1 MVLVLYLFHMQT
13 DLFPNNKDDKERISP
28 LADRMRPLSLDDIL
42 GQGALVGKEAA
53 FRQLIEKGSLPSCIF
68 WGPPGCGKT
77 TLAEV
82 IARIG
87 SADFISLSAVTS
99 GVGEIR
105 KIVQKAHLNLSL
117 KQKRTI
123 LFIDEI
129 HRFNKGQQDALLPH
143 IEKGTLIFI
152 GATTENP
159 SFEVN
164 QALLSRVRVF
174 VLNALTEKD
183 LISILIKSINDKT
196 RGLGNLNLK
205 VSEDALSV
213 MAGLADGDARAALN
227 ILQLCAESLDTT
239 TSNLIDSKMI
249 KKIVQRSQFKFDK
262 KGEEYYNVISALH
275 KSLRG
280 SDADAALYWLARM
293 LEAGQDPMYIARR
306 LVRFASEDV
315 GLAQPE
321 ALIQAVSVMQ
331 AVHLVGLPECKV
343 HLAQAVVFLAR
354 ARKSNA
360 LYTAYNQAAE
370 VARETSDLSVPLHLR
385 NAPTQLMKEL
395 GYGKDYKYNP
405 DFASPVVQAYL
416 PEQLKDHKFLNDKF

>member
-1 MVLVLYLFHMQT
+1 MVFVLYLFHMQT
-13 DLFPNNKDDKERISP
+13 DLFPNNNKDEKDRISP
-28 LADRMRPLSLDDIL
+28 LADRMRPLSLDEIL
-42 GQGALVGKEAA
+42 GQGALVGKDAA

-82 IARIG
+82 IARI
-87 SADFISLSAVTS
+87 SAADFISLSAVTS

-196 RGLGNLNLK
+196 RGLGGLNLK
-205 VSEDALSV
+205 VSEDALLV
-213 MAGLADGDARAALN
+213 IAGLADGDARSALN
-227 ILQLCAESLDTT
+227 ILQLCAESLDAK

-249 KKIVQRSQFKFDK
+249 KQIVQRSQFKFDK

-280 SDADAALYWLARM
+280 SDADASLYWLARM

-321 ALIQAVSVMQ
+321 ALIQAVSAMQ

-343 HLAQAVVFLAR
+343 HLAQAVVFLAQ

-370 VARETSDLSVPLHLR
+370 TARETSDLSVPLHLR

-395 GYGKDYKYNP
+395 G
-405 DFASPVVQAYL
+405 
-416 PEQLKDHKFLNDKF
+416 